1 MTRNYVN
8 FSTEDSRIELAGG
21 VILTRNTRTY
31 GYENEAQSSYQYND
45 VIFDAE
51 VGGGFNQ
58 LAALVVALKNIP
70 QDGAFDLDA
79 EELEDFLK
87 EYASEAAE
95 ELEVPFTFT
104 DSLGNSNTYTPASM
118 WEASG
123 GCEWEESAQY
133 GSDYGWNI

>member
-1 MTRNYVN
+1 MTHNYVN

-21 VILTRNTRTY
+21 VILTQNTRTY
-31 GYENEAQSSYQYND
+31 GYEGETQGTYQFYD
-45 VIFDAE
+45 VVFDGTTSE
-51 VGGGFNQ
+51 IGQ
-58 LAALVVALKNIP
+58 LAGLVVALKNLP
-70 QDGAFDLDA
+70 EGGAFGMDS
-79 EELEDFLK
+79 EELEEFLK
-87 EYASEAAE
+87 EWASGTAE
-95 ELEVPFTFT
+95 QAEVPFTFT